1 MGVVFKRGR
10 EKIRAVPQRHL
21 TGTIVAHVDRRLQVC
36 RFTLPVANINIYIYM
51 YVLICII
58 HTMYVHTHTHT
69 HTYLYVRMYSV

>member
-36 RFTLPVANINIYIYM
+36 RFTLPVANINIYIYVRT
-51 YVLICII
+51 YLYNTYNVRT
-58 HTMYVHTHTHT
+58 HAHTHTHVFIR
-69 HTYLYVRMYSV
+69 TYV